1 MARIISIGKF
11 IKEKP
16 LTSLMARTLK
26 AACEKQAR
34 NEPFGQA
41 DLDGSFMSLVQRS
54 LIKAKTV
61 LHGSEKEV
69 SWFVTEKG
77 MKALAVLDGEAKC

>member
-16 LTSLMARTLK
+16 LTSLMVKTLR
-26 AACEKQAR
+26 AACEKQVK

-54 LIKAKTV
+54 LIKAKTISQ
-61 LHGSEKEV
+61 GSANEV

-77 MKALAVLDGEAKC
+77 INALEVLDGETPC